1 MGGPRDCHTESSKSE
16 REKQISVIKAYM
28 QNLEKWYRCVQGRH
42 RKQEWRTDVWTEGGE
57 VGVRQIE
64 RAALTYI
71 HCRV

>member
-1 MGGPRDCHTESSKSE
+1 
-16 REKQISVIKAYM
+16 M